1 MAKSIARTVLPMMLA
16 AGCIAAPAQAA
27 PPPPVGTV
35 VPASRGQALYDI
47 HCIAC
52 HNTQV
57 HWRDDRKATDWASLK
72 AQVRRWQ
79 DRAGLGWSE
88 AEIVEVT
95 RYLNDAIYH
104 YAPTSDLLG
113 RLAPR

>member
-1 MAKSIARTVLPMMLA
+1 MAKPIARAVLPMMLA
-16 AGCIAAPAQAA
+16 LACIAARAQAA
-27 PPPPVGTV
+27 PAPPGGTA
-35 VPASRGQALYDI
+35 VPASRGQALYAV

-57 HWRDDRKATDWASLK
+57 HWRDSRTATDWASLK
-72 AQVRRWQ
+72 AEVRRWQ
-79 DRAGLGWSE
+79 AGAGLGWSE
-88 AEIVEVT
+88 SDIVEVT

-104 YAPTSDLLG
+104 YAQTSDLLG